1 MPDILSIEII
11 GGLIAAVLTVMVL
24 SYLIAD
30 NPLFQLATHIFIGL
44 TAGYAGTIALHSV
57 LKPALLDPIIGA
69 GVDGV
74 LNGEIFAGEEGIFL
88 VGAWLLI
95 GMLSLKV
102 SPSTSRWGALP
113 ILILVSVAAGVIVG
127 GAITGTLIPQSI
139 TAMESLNPNAVTQQ
153 TGETGFE
160 RLVNVLILL
169 VGTLSTLLYFR
180 FSAQRGPTGEGSR
193 SQFMTGVATIG
204 QVFIAITFGT
214 MFAGALMASLIA
226 LAERVE
232 SIGSFVDMVRTTF

>member
-1 MPDILSIEII
+1 MPDILNTDFI
-11 GGLIAAVLTVMVL
+11 GGLVAAILTVMVL

-44 TAGYAGTIALHSV
+44 TAGYAGTIVLHDV

-74 LNGEIFAGEEGIFL
+74 LDGEIFAGIEGILL

-95 GMLSLKV
+95 GILMLKI

-127 GAITGTLIPQSI
+127 GAITGTIIPQSI
-139 TAMESLNPNAVTQQ
+139 NAMESLNPNAITPQ

-160 RLVNVLILL
+160 RLVNVIILL
-169 VGTLSTLLYFR
+169 VGTLSTLLYFH
-180 FSAQRGPTGEGSR
+180 FSARRGPTGEGSR
-193 SQFMTGVATIG
+193 SQFMAGAATVGHI
-204 QVFIAITFGT
+204 FIAITFGT

-232 SIGSFVDMVRTTF
+232 SIGTFVDLVRTTF

>member
-1 MPDILSIEII
+1 MSDLLSREII

-44 TAGYAGTIALHSV
+44 TAGYAGTIVLHSV

-69 GVDGV
+69 GVEGV
-74 LNGEIFAGEEGIFL
+74 LSGEIFAGGEGIFL

-95 GMLSLKV
+95 GMLSLKL
-102 SPSTSRWGALP
+102 SPSTSRWGSRP
-113 ILILVSVAAGVIVG
+113 IIILVSVAAASIVG
-127 GAITGTLIPQSI
+127 GAITGTLIPQST
-139 TAMESLNPNAVTQQ
+139 TAMESLNPSLVTPQ

-169 VGTLSTLLYFR
+169 VGTLSTLMYFR
-180 FSAQRGPTGEGSR
+180 FTAQRGPTGEGSR
-193 SQFMTGVATIG
+193 SKFMSWVARTG

-232 SIGSFVDMVRTTF
+232 SIGSFVDLVLATF